1 MEYII
6 AIIQPG
12 KLDAVQE
19 ALSEIGITGMSVSE
33 IKGYGRQKGKSEIY
47 RGAEYQINFMPKLKC
62 EVAVMASQS
71 EQVCATIA
79 KAAQTGKIGDGK
91 IFTLPLCEVMRIR
104 TGEKGEAAL

>member
-62 EVAVMASQS
+62 EVAVMSSQS

-79 KAAQTGKIGDGK
+79 TAAQTGKIGDGK
-91 IFTLPLCEVMRIR
+91 IFTLPLSEVMRIR